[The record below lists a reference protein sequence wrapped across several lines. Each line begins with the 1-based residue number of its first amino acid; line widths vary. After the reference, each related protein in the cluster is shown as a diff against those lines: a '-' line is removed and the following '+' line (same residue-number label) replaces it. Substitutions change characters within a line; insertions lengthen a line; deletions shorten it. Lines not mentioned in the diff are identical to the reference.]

1 MGQLRNGQRYC
12 KCGHKPTSHEL
23 VFVKGREGHWVKGG
37 MMHVGGSMEAN
48 VLKKC
53 SECDCRVHRP
63 ESNVERQARLATMT
77 TEKGV

>member
-1 MGQLRNGQRYC
+1 
-12 KCGHKPTSHEL
+12 
-23 VFVKGREGHWVKGG
+23 
-37 MMHVGGSMEAN
+37 MHVGGSMEAN